1 MSASTCTMG
10 GVGACAPFSLLP
22 PPVGS
27 GKTGGGGG
35 GLPSRGTTGGKLS
48 VGVRGGEELSGLAL
62 PTVLTVFGS
71 VSTNG

>member
-27 GKTGGGGG
+27 GKIGGGG
-35 GLPSRGTTGGKLS
+35 GLPSRGTTGGELS
-48 VGVRGGEELSGLAL
+48 VGVGGGEELAGLTL
-62 PTVLTVFGS
+62 PTVLTVLGS
-71 VSTNG
+71 VSTSG

>member
-27 GKTGGGGG
+27 GKMGGGGG
-35 GLPSRGTTGGKLS
+35 GLPSRGTTGGELS
-48 VGVRGGEELSGLAL
+48 VGVGGGEELSGLTL
-62 PTVLTVFGS
+62 PTVLTVLCS